1 MDQVNRDRNRSAN
14 PLTAENA
21 LAAYDIVSRNALF
34 ASPSKLPNPL
44 PACSNPLAIGAE
56 NLLAFYEIP
65 SNRLFHSSPNLLNPL
80 AAGSAPVRAP
90 SPGSQQADPP
100 ATKYPDNVLAY
111 AASQK
116 SDRAPT
122 QVDPLEDRRDL
133 GATLQPSTRT
143 LYPAARTQPPQ
154 QFPKEPATYAEVF
167 ARYLQ
172 DKAHLWGA
180 VAPVLQP
187 TRPHAE
193 AVIDFIE
200 EGISLR
206 VEVENCTAVFKIDEK
221 VLRELQRHKPTAMS
235 DNEKGVPSGSELIR
249 SQPSCADK
257 PHAVSPIEETSSAA
271 NPPRS
276 RDSGVGGREAGGRPA
291 DIAPR
296 TSAADDDKPAPVP
309 ELEAELDAASA
320 AADASEPEIVSEQ
333 EAPPANDQPTPAVA
347 PKTSRN
353 SRRKRAHRTRK
364 EDELTLPH
372 IVRDVLLKLHK
383 PDDGMDV
390 RRHPRGKLKELL
402 DERMTPPPSES
413 SFKRGLRL
421 AIEIHRP
428 KRRMRGSK

>member
-1 MDQVNRDRNRSAN
+1 MDRVNHDRNRSAN

-44 PACSNPLAIGAE
+44 PACSNPRAIGAE

-80 AAGSAPVRAP
+80 AAGSAPARAP

-143 LYPAARTQPPQ
+143 PSPAARTQPPQ
-154 QFPKEPATYAEVF
+154 QFSKEPATYAEVF

-172 DKAHLWGA
+172 DKAQLWGA

-193 AVIDFIE
+193 ALIDLIE

-221 VLRELQRHKPTAMS
+221 VLRKFQRHKPTAMS
-235 DNEKGVPSGSELIR
+235 DNEQGVPSGSELIR
-249 SQPSCADK
+249 SKPSCADK
-257 PHAVSPIEETSSAA
+257 PHAVSPIEETSFAA
-271 NPPRS
+271 KPPRS
-276 RDSGVGGREAGGRPA
+276 RDSSVDGQEAGGRPV

-296 TSAADDDKPAPVP
+296 TSAADDKPVPVP

-320 AADASEPEIVSEQ
+320 AADEQDDPVSEQ
-333 EAPPANDQPTPAVA
+333 VTTEAATVDDVAARQAEARRREWDPLVNKQRGNQKQRVIAALMVWAKPQYTPGVNPNPRALLERHRAKYGKLPRITEVTMRPIRAKLA
-347 PKTSRN
+347 PDEAKRIPHA
-353 SRRKRAHRTRK
+353 RRKK
-364 EDELTLPH
+364 
-372 IVRDVLLKLHK
+372 
-383 PDDGMDV
+383 
-390 RRHPRGKLKELL
+390 
-402 DERMTPPPSES
+402 
-413 SFKRGLRL
+413 
-421 AIEIHRP
+421 
-428 KRRMRGSK
+428 